1 MKKTEAVETSDYLI
15 ERKHL
20 VALEASGYRDY
31 NKTLLLLSTGAFAL
45 SLLMLERMSGVNYI
59 LFLVYSWM
67 FWIVSLLMELGSL
80 SIYPKAIRE
89 ESLRLQS
96 NDADKA
102 KELNPFFAKMRQL
115 SLVST
120 ASFGLGVFFFI
131 IFILYNLNC
140 FS

>member
-1 MKKTEAVETSDYLI
+1 MKKSETVETTDYLV
-15 ERKHL
+15 EKKHL

-31 NKTLLLLSTGAFAL
+31 NKTLLILSSGAFAI
-45 SLLMLERMSGVNYI
+45 SLLMLERMSDVNYI
-59 LFLVYSWM
+59 LFLVYSWL
-67 FWIVSLLMELGSL
+67 FWVISLLLELGSL
-80 SIYPKAIRE
+80 SMYPKAIRE

-102 KELNPFFAKMRQL
+102 KILNPFFAKMRQL
-115 SLVST
+115 SIVST

-140 FS
+140 F